1 MIKEESMEDK
11 KTIEGFYNGVPI
23 NLVFDKVY
31 KEWMQKLIVF
41 MKRVGYEQG
50 KYNLC
55 PFGEILLKRPEYS
68 FLGTSTAVASQ
79 FFYFLMK
86 DELSEATQNFALDFL
101 CEYISTNEET
111 ETVDDNVFKENR
123 DYMIN
128 LATQDFNEMLT
139 GQIYDFYVSMWSCF
153 ETAITSIT
161 TKYELEIL
169 KKLSNSRLKKVKK
182 IYKNSKRSSTE
193 VCSDIIDYLKE
204 SIDKEFPIYISFPD
218 RMNYLL
224 DEVIKD
230 YKRDKKKDK
239 EIVLYAAALRNTV
252 HNNGTHLKANKELE
266 ISGCK
271 FKLEKNNTVYYER
284 FTESMILVNEIF
296 DVYSEILKCITQF
309 ILLEYLEER

>member
-1 MIKEESMEDK
+1 MEDK

-23 NLVFDKVY
+23 NLIFDKVY
-31 KEWMQKLIVF
+31 KEWMQKLIAF
-41 MKRVGYEQG
+41 MKRVGNEQG

-55 PFGEILLKRPEYS
+55 PFGEFLIQRPEYS
-68 FLGTSTAVASQ
+68 FLGTSTTVASQ

-86 DELSEATQNFALDFL
+86 DELSEATQNFALEFL
-101 CEYISTNEET
+101 CKYISTNEET
-111 ETVDDNVFKENR
+111 ETVDDNVFRENR
-123 DYMIN
+123 EYMIN
-128 LATQDFNEMLT
+128 LATQNFNAMLT

-161 TKYELEIL
+161 TKYELEII

-182 IYKNSKRSSTE
+182 ICKNGKRSSTE
-193 VCSDIIDYLKE
+193 ACSDIIEYLKE

-224 DEVIKD
+224 DEVIED

-252 HNNGTHLKANKELE
+252 HNNGVHLKANKEIE

-271 FKLEKNNTVYYER
+271 FKLEQNNKVYYER
-284 FTESMILVNEIF
+284 FTEIMILVNAIF
-296 DVYSEILKCITQF
+296 DVYCEILRCITQSV
-309 ILLEYLEER
+309 LMDCLEEK